1 MLNQVPHEERGIAH
15 AEHGED
21 RIVERGGAHR
31 VAEGDVAEHGG
42 GPREGVWV
50 PLLYAN
56 IGNSRDAVSP

>member
-42 GPREGVWV
+42 GTREGGCGCRIVDYYQL
-50 PLLYAN
+50 PTLPA
-56 IGNSRDAVSP
+56 